1 MKNIQKAGLLA
12 AVVLTMSFTS
22 AQSYYDNTYY
32 VNNGSNYGYNS
43 YGNNPN
49 NGITTFIGS
58 TGYGTNYNSGYYDQN
73 SYNYNNNYNYNYN
86 SGYNNTGYY
95 TAGYANNYSQPVSVS
110 LPYTGCTYNCNNNS
124 YYGNSTYYNNSTLSP
139 VTYAA
144 TNANSSGATIN
155 GYVTVS
161 GNNYNGTY
169 GTTWFQYG
177 LSSGSLNWSTGPANV
192 YNTTNTNAYLT
203 SLTCGTTYYFRAVT
217 SGQNGTQYG
226 NVLSFTTS
234 QCGYAYNN
242 PYNNY
247 QYYQPSY
254 YQNWQAPKVQTSCYK
269 PIKKTSKKYY

>member
-1 MKNIQKAGLLA
+1 MKTTFNIILILA
-12 AVVLTMSFTS
+12 TVFLSASFAS
-22 AQSYYDNTYY
+22 AQYYDQNYNY
-32 VNNGSNYGYNS
+32 SNSYNYNSGYNS
-43 YGNNPN
+43 GYGNNPN

-73 SYNYNNNYNYNYN
+73 SYNYNNNYNYN
-86 SGYNNTGYY
+86 SGYY
-95 TAGYANNYSQPVSVS
+95 TAGYVSNYSQPVSVS
-110 LPYTGCTYNCNNNS
+110 LPYTGCTYNCNNS
-124 YYGNSTYYNNSTLSP
+124 GYYGNSTYYNNSTLLP
-139 VTYAA
+139 TTYAA

-177 LSSGSLNWSTGPANV
+177 LSSGSLNWSTSPANV
-192 YNTTNTNAYLT
+192 YNTTNSNAYLT

-217 SGQNGTQYG
+217 SGQNGMQYG
-226 NVLSFTTS
+226 NTLSFTTS

-254 YQNWQAPKVQTSCYK
+254 YQNWQAPQIKTTCYT
-269 PIKKTSKKYY
+269 PTSKKNTKKRYY

>member
-1 MKNIQKAGLLA
+1 MMKNIQKAGLLA
-12 AVVLTMSFTS
+12 TVVLTMTFAS
-22 AQSYYDNTYY
+22 AQYYNDQY
-32 VNNGSNYGYNS
+32 YNS
-43 YGNNPN
+43 YNYGNNPN
-49 NGITTFIGS
+49 NGVTTFIGS
-58 TGYGTNYNSGYYDQN
+58 TGYGTNYNTGYYDQN
-73 SYNYNNNYNYNYN
+73 SYSYNNNYNYNYN
-86 SGYNNTGYY
+86 SGYYTTGYN
-95 TAGYANNYSQPVSVS
+95 NNYSQPVSVS
-110 LPYTGCTYNCNNNS
+110 LPYTGCTYNCYNTG

-177 LSSGSLNWSTGPANV
+177 LSSGSLNWSTSPANV
-192 YNTTNTNAYLT
+192 YSTTNTNAHLT

-217 SGQNGTQYG
+217 SGQNGMQYG
-226 NVLSFTTS
+226 NTLSFTTS
-234 QCGYAYNN
+234 SCGYAYNN

-254 YQNWQAPKVQTSCYK
+254 YQNWQAPRVQTTCYM
-269 PIKKTSKKYY
+269 PVKKTVKKKYYR

>member
-1 MKNIQKAGLLA
+1 MLA
-12 AVVLTMSFTS
+12 VSMFAVSASF
-22 AQSYYDNTYY
+22 AQYYNSY
-32 VNNGSNYGYNS
+32 NYGYNS

-49 NGITTFIGS
+49 NGVTTFIGS
-58 TGYGTNYNSGYYDQN
+58 AGYYDQ
-73 SYNYNNNYNYNYN
+73 NYNNNYNYNYN
-86 SGYNNTGYY
+86 SGYYNSTYNNTGYY

-110 LPYTGCTYNCNNNS
+110 LPYTGCVYNCYNTG

-177 LSSGSLNWSTGPANV
+177 LSSGSLNWSTSPANV
-192 YNTTNTNAYLT
+192 YSTTNTNAHLT

-217 SGQNGTQYG
+217 SGQNGMQYG

-234 QCGYAYNN
+234 SCGYAYNN

-254 YQNWQAPKVQTSCYK
+254 YQNWQAPRVQTTCYM
-269 PIKKTSKKYY
+269 PAKKTVKKKYYR

>member
-1 MKNIQKAGLLA
+1 MMKNIQKAGLLA
-12 AVVLTMSFTS
+12 VIVLTATFAS
-22 AQSYYDNTYY
+22 AQYYNDPYY
-32 VNNGSNYGYNS
+32 SNYNNSGYNYGYTNYS
-43 YGNNPN
+43 NNPN
-49 NGITTFIGS
+49 NGITTFIG
-58 TGYGTNYNSGYYDQN
+58 NSGYYDQN
-73 SYNYNNNYNYNYN
+73 YYNNYNNNYNSNYYN
-86 SGYNNTGYY
+86 SGYY
-95 TAGYANNYSQPVSVS
+95 TSPYANNYSQPVSVS
-110 LPYTGCTYNCNNNS
+110 LPYTGCTYNCNSGYYYNS
-124 YYGNSTYYNNSTLSP
+124 GTYYNNSTLSP

-177 LSSGSLNWSTGPANV
+177 LSSGSLNWSTSPANV
-192 YNTTNTNAYLT
+192 YGTTNTNAHLT
-203 SLTCGTTYYFRAVT
+203 SLSCGTTYYFRAVT

-247 QYYQPSY
+247 QYYPHSY
-254 YQNWQAPKVQTSCYK
+254 YQNWQAPQIKTTCYK
-269 PIKKTSKKYY
+269 PVKRLAKKYYY